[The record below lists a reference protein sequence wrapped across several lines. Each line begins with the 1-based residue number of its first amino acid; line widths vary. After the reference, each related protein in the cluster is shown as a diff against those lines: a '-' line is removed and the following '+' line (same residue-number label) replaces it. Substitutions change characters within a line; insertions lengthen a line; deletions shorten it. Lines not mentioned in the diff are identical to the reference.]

1 MKDDVR
7 WCKCRSCIF
16 HVYSMFFI
24 MNPSFWFVKAVRSSL
39 PRALQSVA
47 SLASLST
54 ASASCIMPENMPWK
68 RREHRKQSLRFK
80 EEMNQR
86 MKGEMNQRCSKSA
99 NFEVLMRLFGVR
111 RLFELKAFNNR
122 SFGEARGGLKEE
134 VCGSKAVTKAWRK
147 HGRVWA
153 RPRAR
158 TSRGNRKLRCFSLV

>member
-24 MNPSFWFVKAVRSSL
+24 MNPSFWFFKAVRSSEL

-47 SLASLST
+47 SQLQHAPRTCLG
-54 ASASCIMPENMPWK
+54 K
-68 RREHRKQSLRFK
+68 RQSLRFK

-86 MKGEMNQRCSKSA
+86 MKGQMNQRCSKSA
-99 NFEVLMRLFGVR
+99 KFEVLMRLFGVR

-122 SFGEARGGLKEE
+122 SFGEAKGRLEGRSLRLQSCDKG
-134 VCGSKAVTKAWRK
+134 VTQTWSSA
-147 HGRVWA
+147 GA
-153 RPRAR
+153 T
-158 TSRGNRKLRCFSLV
+158 TSPYEYGW